1 MTPEVIA
8 LAWLLLLC
16 GIGLG
21 YFGWLFKH
29 SDYSTW
35 ESCLYLPTY
44 LFGRLLWRV
53 HFTNS
58 APGELRG
65 GGVMAANHR
74 SSVDP
79 FFVQLAAR
87 RRVHWMVAQEYC
99 RHFAFGPL
107 LRALQ
112 VIPTNRNGLDTAST
126 KAALRITQQGRLVG
140 MFPEGK
146 LNQTSQPLLPLRGGA
161 ALVAIRSQVPLIPLW
176 IEGSP
181 LGKTVWSPLFMP
193 ARVRITFGK
202 PIYPPGVCCRTSLD
216 NVTDATTMDAGPE
229 KKEPRGADELTQSD
243 ALIVQW
249 GTEIMKLAGR
259 ASNSVALASQRKL
272 RKRLHE

>member
-99 RHFAFGPL
+99 RHFAFGEQLKQRMCWLPDWQDARQL
-107 LRALQ
+107 LQQMGVSSITVAQRLIDSRA
-112 VIPTNRNGLDTAST
+112 IENNME
-126 KAALRITQQGRLVG
+126 RLELYRLIEEQLTGG
-140 MFPEGK
+140 M
-146 LNQTSQPLLPLRGGA
+146 
-161 ALVAIRSQVPLIPLW
+161 
-176 IEGSP
+176 
-181 LGKTVWSPLFMP
+181 
-193 ARVRITFGK
+193 
-202 PIYPPGVCCRTSLD
+202 
-216 NVTDATTMDAGPE
+216 
-229 KKEPRGADELTQSD
+229 
-243 ALIVQW
+243 
-249 GTEIMKLAGR
+249 
-259 ASNSVALASQRKL
+259 
-272 RKRLHE
+272 